1 MNSNHVIQKILTS
14 VSEEKR
20 EGINNLIIDNAAV
33 LTTDVNGVCVV
44 RIFYFLL
51 YINYITLD

>member
-14 VSEEKR
+14 VSEDKR
-20 EGINNLIIDNAAV
+20 DGINNLIIDNAAI

-44 RIFYFLL
+44 S
-51 YINYITLD
+51 

>member
-20 EGINNLIIDNAAV
+20 EGINNLIIENTLI

-44 RIFYFLL
+44 SI
-51 YINYITLD
+51 

>member
-20 EGINNLIIDNAAV
+20 EGINKLIIDNAAV

-44 RIFYFLL
+44 STIYYIL
-51 YINYITLD
+51 Y